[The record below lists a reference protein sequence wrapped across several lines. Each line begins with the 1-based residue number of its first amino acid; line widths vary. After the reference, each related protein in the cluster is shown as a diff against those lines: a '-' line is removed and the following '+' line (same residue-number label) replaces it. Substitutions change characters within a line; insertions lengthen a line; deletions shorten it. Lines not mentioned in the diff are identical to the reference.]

1 MPDDVPAA
9 LPLIVFAAGLVLG
22 ARLVD
27 ALAFVAIAFLLL
39 ALRRSRLA
47 ALALCAAA
55 GIATAAHHERVMR
68 EERRAMAMLEGDRFV
83 RVEAPVAHDWLR
95 RGEANL
101 LRVERFRATTLG
113 PRASVVAFTQPL
125 LVSLHTAPPRVA
137 LHTRMVAEGFLRR
150 NERGEA
156 VLAVKS
162 ARLLRFEGE
171 LSRFDP
177 ERWNRAAAMRL
188 ERLPSPQ
195 VPLVE
200 ALVLGRGERL
210 ADDVRDNYKRGGTY
224 HLLVFSGLQIALAAA
239 AISFLFRWLH
249 QPRVAD
255 WSLLAFAIAAPLF
268 IGVTASVAR
277 ASLGIA
283 LYALSRIAKRPTSPA
298 NLWCVSAM
306 LRLLIAPADLVEPA
320 FQLTYGGAGALL
332 FAAKAFAMRGRGR
345 WLAYAAG
352 AELVVTP
359 LTLFHFHQ
367 YALAGSVLT
376 MILTPLVFAM
386 LVVSAAACV
395 APSLVLLATVGALDA
410 VAMRIND
417 LGAFAAGFF
426 AAPPLL
432 SMISGFALA
441 LLAIAFAHGRAR
453 GALVLLAVSIPSLA
467 ALARDRA
474 GRVVGEPQVVFLD
487 VGQGD
492 ATLIRSGGRNV
503 LVDGGPSEALLPQL
517 VDRGVRHLD
526 VVVLTHAHPD
536 HCGGLPVVLTRLA
549 VGELWL
555 SPRRFLG
562 DCAQRVLAAAS
573 EAGTPIHLVRDG
585 DARTLAAMRLRAVV
599 ADRTMRRSPENNS
612 SVVLR
617 VQLGRTR
624 LLLTGDIERE
634 AEWELADRDL
644 RADVL
649 KVAHHGSRTS
659 STPAFLDAVK
669 PRIAVISCGRRNPF
683 GHPHA
688 EVLRELH
695 GRKVR
700 IYRTDRDRTIVL
712 RGESRRVDT
721 SDGGA

>member
-22 ARLVD
+22 ARVVD
-27 ALAFVAIAFLLL
+27 ALAFVAIALLLL

-47 ALALCAAA
+47 MLALCAAA
-55 GIATAAHHERVMR
+55 GIATAAHHERVLR
-68 EERRAMAMLEGDRFV
+68 EETRALAAVEGDRFV

-95 RGEANL
+95 RGDANL
-101 LRVERFRATTLG
+101 LHVERFRANVG
-113 PRASVVAFTQPL
+113 GAANDAFTQQL
-125 LVSLHTAPPRVA
+125 LISLHASPPPVA
-137 LHTRMVAEGFLRR
+137 LHTRVVAEGFLRR

-156 VLAVKS
+156 VLVVKS
-162 ARLLRFEGE
+162 SRLLHFEGE
-171 LSRFDP
+171 LSHFDP
-177 ERWNRAAAMRL
+177 ERWNRVAAMRL

-239 AISFLFRWLH
+239 AISLLFRWLH
-249 QPRVAD
+249 QPRVGD

-283 LYALSRIAKRPTSPA
+283 LYALSRIAKRPTSLA

-306 LRLLIAPADLVEPA
+306 LRLLVAPADLVEPA

-332 FAAKAFAMRGRGR
+332 FAAKAFAIRGRGR
-345 WLAYAAG
+345 WIAYAVG

-367 YALAGSVLT
+367 YAVAGSVLT
-376 MILTPLVFAM
+376 MVLTPLVFAM
-386 LVVSAAACV
+386 LLVSAAACV
-395 APSLVLLATVGALDA
+395 VPSMALLAAVGALDA
-410 VAMRIND
+410 LAMRIND

-426 AAPPLL
+426 AAPPLPA
-432 SMISGFALA
+432 MIAGFALA

-467 ALARDRA
+467 AVARDRA
-474 GRVVGEPQVVFLD
+474 GRVVGEPQAVFLD

-492 ATLIRSGGRNV
+492 AILLRSGDRNV
-503 LVDGGPSEALLPQL
+503 LVDGGPSDAILPQL
-517 VDRGVRHLD
+517 VDRGVRRLD

-536 HCGGLPVVLTRLA
+536 HCGGLPAVLTRLHA
-549 VGELWL
+549 RELWL
-555 SPRRFLG
+555 SPRRFRG
-562 DCAQRVLAAAS
+562 DCAQRMLAAAS
-573 EAGTPIHLVRDG
+573 ESETPIHLIRDG
-585 DARTLAAMRLRAVV
+585 DVRTLAAMRIRALV

-617 VQLGRTR
+617 VQLGRMR
-624 LLLTGDIERE
+624 VLLTGDIERE

-659 STPAFLDAVK
+659 TTPALLDAVK
-669 PRIAVISCGRRNPF
+669 PTIAVISCGRHNFF

-688 EVLRELH
+688 EVLREL
-695 GRKVR
+695 RSRRVR
-700 IYRTDRDRTIVL
+700 IFRTDRDRTIVI
-712 RGESRRVDT
+712 RSESRRVDT
-721 SDGGA
+721 SEGGA